1 VTLPSDN
8 QAAQQLPA
16 PRAATKKQVT
26 KPVPK
31 QNEIIE
37 LDPPSDKGT
46 KPMSISDP
54 RSKKREVHSLTSVLS
69 ARSKVYSP
77 ILFLYFHFL

>member
-8 QAAQQLPA
+8 QAVPRVPA
-16 PRAATKKQVT
+16 PRDATKKQT

-31 QNEIIE
+31 QNEIID

-69 ARSKVYSP
+69 ARSKVCYYSS
-77 ILFLYFHFL
+77 ILFHLL